1 MKERKVPLFC
11 WSFQRATRSNTPA
24 IYSAVNHYLSY
35 VSRQH
40 GPCLVGY
47 TLHCY
52 IRSSNWHRSWQLVGI
67 FLRLVTTEQKNC
79 TERHQWRFGCIL
91 LSTLLALVSWNE
103 PAKLQRENIQRV
115 VKTPLPIP
123 KSFKTDQINFEF
135 PNDLVLLCIIKIAY
149 VTSKFFPL
157 VSLKFVT
164 SSFRRIL
171 RMILMMPRWPTL
183 RCWLP
188 RNYWMMTLRKR

>member
-1 MKERKVPLFC
+1 MSCVGCSSKLDNSIGILPCRLYEFNRTNGSGRGGVRIMKERKVPLFC

-24 IYSAVNHYLSY
+24 IYSAVNLYLSY

-67 FLRLVTTEQKNC
+67 FLRLVTTEQKKW

-115 VKTPLPIP
+115 VKTPFPIP
-123 KSFKTDQINFEF
+123 NI
-135 PNDLVLLCIIKIAY
+135 V
-149 VTSKFFPL
+149 
-157 VSLKFVT
+157 
-164 SSFRRIL
+164 
-171 RMILMMPRWPTL
+171 
-183 RCWLP
+183 
-188 RNYWMMTLRKR
+188 